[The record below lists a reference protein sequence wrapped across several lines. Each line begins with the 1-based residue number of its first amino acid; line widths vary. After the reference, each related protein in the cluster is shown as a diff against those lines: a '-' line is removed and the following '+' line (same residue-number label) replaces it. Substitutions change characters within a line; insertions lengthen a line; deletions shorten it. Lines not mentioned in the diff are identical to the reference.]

1 MMAQDPILPS
11 RGRLSSGTREVLERA
26 LATYARDGKDDG
38 EIARALG
45 AVSAEARERAIPP
58 EEVLVELKSLW
69 STLPAVTT
77 RGVVGEETRMLQR
90 IVTMCIKAY
99 YR

>member
-11 RGRLSSGTREVLERA
+11 RGRLSTGTRQVLERA
-26 LATYARDGKDDG
+26 LARYARDGDDQG
-38 EIARALG
+38 EIATALV

-69 STLPAVTT
+69 SKLPAVTT
-77 RGVVGEETRMLQR
+77 RGVATEEARMLQR
-90 IVTMCIKAY
+90 VVTMCIKSY